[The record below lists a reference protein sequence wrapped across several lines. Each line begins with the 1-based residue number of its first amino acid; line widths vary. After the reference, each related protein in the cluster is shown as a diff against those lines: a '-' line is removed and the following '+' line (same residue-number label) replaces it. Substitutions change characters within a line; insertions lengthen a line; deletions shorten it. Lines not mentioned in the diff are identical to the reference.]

1 MSIINKLQIN
11 KECDMTK
18 ESENYCNDEIVKEL
32 QDKACK
38 ELENVPFNSD
48 FDPEAI
54 MDQVAE
60 ESYREQNMKYAKFEK
75 VDGKDQLIVVTREEI
90 IRLVGYEEADQY
102 IYDNGY
108 KDYSDETFN
117 NYQEM
122 TAQTAKYPPQMALI
136 YLSLGISSE
145 AGEVAGKMKK
155 WIRDGDSKMTREEW
169 VQAMS
174 SEIGDVLWYAARLAD
189 ELGLSLSQ
197 IAEDNMDKL
206 LDRKA
211 RGVIGGSGDNR

>member
-1 MSIINKLQIN
+1 
-11 KECDMTK
+11 MTK

-117 NYQEM
+117 NYQQA
-122 TAQTAKYPPQMALI
+122 TAQTAKYPPKMALV
-136 YLSLGISSE
+136 YLSLGIASE

>member
-1 MSIINKLQIN
+1 MKYKRIEKIDGQDQMVVITI
-11 KECDMTK
+11 E
-18 ESENYCNDEIVKEL
+18 EIVH
-32 QDKACK
+32 
-38 ELENVPFNSD
+38 
-48 FDPEAI
+48 
-54 MDQVAE
+54 
-60 ESYREQNMKYAKFEK
+60 
-75 VDGKDQLIVVTREEI
+75 
-90 IRLVGYEEADQY
+90 LVGEDGICKYITDGGWEEF
-102 IYDNGY
+102 
-108 KDYSDETFN
+108 SDETFN
-117 NYQEM
+117 NYQKA

-136 YLSLGISSE
+136 YLSLGIASE

>member
-1 MSIINKLQIN
+1 
-11 KECDMTK
+11 
-18 ESENYCNDEIVKEL
+18 
-32 QDKACK
+32 
-38 ELENVPFNSD
+38 
-48 FDPEAI
+48 
-54 MDQVAE
+54 
-60 ESYREQNMKYAKFEK
+60 MKYARHEI
-75 VDGKDQLIVVTREEI
+75 VNGEEQLLVVTREEI
-90 IRLVGYEEADQY
+90 TQLVGSEGVDQY
-102 IYDNGY
+102 IFDNGY
-108 KDYSDETFN
+108 TDYSDETFN
-117 NYQEM
+117 NYQKA
-122 TAQTAKYPPQMALI
+122 TSQTAKYPPQMALI
-136 YLSLGISSE
+136 YLSLGIASE

>member
-1 MSIINKLQIN
+1 
-11 KECDMTK
+11 
-18 ESENYCNDEIVKEL
+18 
-32 QDKACK
+32 
-38 ELENVPFNSD
+38 
-48 FDPEAI
+48 
-54 MDQVAE
+54 
-60 ESYREQNMKYAKFEK
+60 MKYAKYET
-75 VDGKDQLIVVTREEI
+75 VDGQDQLVVVTRDEL
-90 IRLVGYEEADQY
+90 IRLVGPEEVDQY

-108 KDYSDETFN
+108 TNYSDESFN
-117 NYQEM
+117 NYQQE
-122 TAQTAKYPPQMALI
+122 TAQTAKYPPDQALE
-136 YLSLGISSE
+136 YLSLGIASE

>member
-1 MSIINKLQIN
+1 MKYSKI
-11 KECDMTK
+11 
-18 ESENYCNDEIVKEL
+18 
-32 QDKACK
+32 
-38 ELENVPFNSD
+38 ENVGG
-48 FDPEAI
+48 
-54 MDQVAE
+54 Q
-60 ESYREQNMKYAKFEK
+60 
-75 VDGKDQLIVVTREEI
+75 DQLIVVTRDEI
-90 IRLVGYEEADQY
+90 IQKVGPEEVDQY
-102 IYDNGY
+102 IFDNGY
-108 KDYSDETFN
+108 TDYSEETFN
-117 NYQEM
+117 NYQQA

-136 YLSLGISSE
+136 YLSLGIASE

>member
-1 MSIINKLQIN
+1 
-11 KECDMTK
+11 
-18 ESENYCNDEIVKEL
+18 
-32 QDKACK
+32 
-38 ELENVPFNSD
+38 
-48 FDPEAI
+48 
-54 MDQVAE
+54 
-60 ESYREQNMKYAKFEK
+60 MKYAKIEK
-75 VDGKDQLIVVTREEI
+75 IDGRDQLVVVTRDELI
-90 IRLVGYEEADQY
+90 HLVGAEEVDQY
-102 IYDNGY
+102 IFDNGY
-108 KDYSDETFN
+108 KDHSDETFN

-122 TAQTAKYPPQMALI
+122 TAQTAKYPPQMALV
-136 YLSLGISSE
+136 YLSLGIASE

-155 WIRDGDSKMTREEW
+155 WIRDGESKMTRDEW

>member
-1 MSIINKLQIN
+1 
-11 KECDMTK
+11 
-18 ESENYCNDEIVKEL
+18 
-32 QDKACK
+32 
-38 ELENVPFNSD
+38 
-48 FDPEAI
+48 
-54 MDQVAE
+54 
-60 ESYREQNMKYAKFEK
+60 MKYAKYEK

-90 IRLVGYEEADQY
+90 IHLVGSEEADQY
-102 IYDNGY
+102 IYDNEY

-117 NYQEM
+117 NYQKA
-122 TAQTAKYPPQMALI
+122 TAQTAKYPPQMALV
-136 YLSLGISSE
+136 YLSLGIASE

-211 RGVIGGSGDNR
+211 RGVIGGSGDKR

>member
-1 MSIINKLQIN
+1 MA
-11 KECDMTK
+11 KEP
-18 ESENYCNDEIVKEL
+18 ENYCNDDIVREL
-32 QDKACK
+32 KDKACK
-38 ELENVPFNSD
+38 ELEGLPPN
-48 FDPEAI
+48 FDGEAI
-54 MDQVAE
+54 LDQVAE
-60 ESYREQNMKYAKFEK
+60 EIYRENNMKYAKFEK
-75 VDGKDQLIVVTREEI
+75 IDGKDQLVVVTRDEL
-90 IRLVGYEEADQY
+90 IRLVGPEDVDQY

-136 YLSLGISSE
+136 YLSLGIASE

-155 WIRDGDSKMTREEW
+155 WVRDGDSKMTREEW

-197 IAEDNMDKL
+197 IAEENMDKL

>member
-1 MSIINKLQIN
+1 MKYRRMEYVDGREQMIVA
-11 KECDMTK
+11 TK
-18 ESENYCNDEIVKEL
+18 EEIDREAGL
-32 QDKACK
+32 LPGHNA
-38 ELENVPFNSD
+38 FNAD
-48 FDPEAI
+48 FILDGW
-54 MDQVAE
+54 E
-60 ESYREQNMKYAKFEK
+60 EF
-75 VDGKDQLIVVTREEI
+75 
-90 IRLVGYEEADQY
+90 
-102 IYDNGY
+102 
-108 KDYSDETFN
+108 SDETFN
-117 NYQEM
+117 NYQQA
-122 TAQTAKYPPQMALI
+122 TAQTAKYPPDQALE
-136 YLSLGISSE
+136 YLSLGIASE

-174 SEIGDVLWYAARLAD
+174 SEIGDVLWYSARLAD

>member
-1 MSIINKLQIN
+1 
-11 KECDMTK
+11 MTK
-18 ESENYCNDEIVKEL
+18 D
-32 QDKACK
+32 
-38 ELENVPFNSD
+38 SD
-48 FDPEAI
+48 FEPEAVI
-54 MDQVAE
+54 KQLDR
-60 ESYREQNMKYAKFEK
+60 YRGSNIKYAKYEK
-75 VDGKDQLIVVTREEI
+75 IDGKDQLVVVTRDELI
-90 IRLVGYEEADQY
+90 HLVGSEEVDQY
-102 IYDNGY
+102 IFDNGY
-108 KDYSDETFN
+108 TDYSDETFN
-117 NYQEM
+117 NYQQA

-136 YLSLGISSE
+136 YLSLGIASE

-189 ELGLSLSQ
+189 ELDLSLSQ

>member
-1 MSIINKLQIN
+1 
-11 KECDMTK
+11 
-18 ESENYCNDEIVKEL
+18 
-32 QDKACK
+32 
-38 ELENVPFNSD
+38 
-48 FDPEAI
+48 
-54 MDQVAE
+54 
-60 ESYREQNMKYAKFEK
+60 MKYAKMEM
-75 VDGKDQLIVVTREEI
+75 VDGKEQLLVVTREEI
-90 IRLVGYEEADQY
+90 TQLVGAEEVDQY
-102 IYDNGY
+102 IFENGY
-108 KDYSDETFN
+108 VNYSDSTFN
-117 NYQEM
+117 GYQKA
-122 TAQTAKYPPQMALI
+122 TAQTAKYPPDQALE
-136 YLSLGISSE
+136 YLSLGVASE

-174 SEIGDVLWYAARLAD
+174 SEIGDVLWYCARLAD

>member
-1 MSIINKLQIN
+1 MEFNDYQKA
-11 KECDMTK
+11 TK
-18 ESENYCNDEIVKEL
+18 
-32 QDKACK
+32 
-38 ELENVPFNSD
+38 
-48 FDPEAI
+48 
-54 MDQVAE
+54 
-60 ESYREQNMKYAKFEK
+60 
-75 VDGKDQLIVVTREEI
+75 
-90 IRLVGYEEADQY
+90 
-102 IYDNGY
+102 
-108 KDYSDETFN
+108 
-117 NYQEM
+117 
-122 TAQTAKYPPQMALI
+122 QTAKYPEQMALV

-189 ELGLSLSQ
+189 ELNLDLGQ
-197 IAEDNMDKL
+197 IAQENMDKL